1 MSFLAEKLELK
12 NICVVV
18 TRFKNGENIGAAR
31 FKYINE
37 AFINGIELL
46 K

>member
-1 MSFLAEKLELK
+1 MC
-12 NICVVV
+12 IVV

-37 AFINGIELL
+37 VFVEAANLL
-46 K
+46 